1 MTAAA
6 LAPMQYLPEDF
17 GPIEN
22 EVELIARTLPLAGA
36 RALEL
41 GCGGAD
47 KTRALA
53 AREPTLA
60 IAGYEV
66 DAAAHAANLRAPQL
80 ANVRFALGGAEAIP
94 EPDAS
99 ADLVFMFKSL
109 HHVPGPL
116 LDRALGEIARVL
128 KPGGHAW
135 ISEPLFAGEYNDVM
149 RLFHDEQA
157 VREAA
162 FAAIGRCVG
171 AGRLR
176 LAAQRFFRVRVAF
189 RDFADFE
196 ARTIRVT
203 HTQHRLAPETHAEVR
218 RRFER
223 HLGPE
228 GAVFF
233 QPLRV
238 DWLRRPEAAGGD

>member
-1 MTAAA
+1 MSASA
-6 LAPMQYLPEDF
+6 LAPMQLIPRDF
-17 GPIEN
+17 GPVEN

-41 GCGGAD
+41 GCGGAE

-53 AREPTLA
+53 AREPTLS
-60 IAGYEV
+60 ITGYEV
-66 DAAAHAANLRAPQL
+66 DTAAHEANLRAQNPP
-80 ANVRFALGGAEAIP
+80 NVRFALGGAEALP

-99 ADLVFMFKSL
+99 VDLVFMFKSL
-109 HHVPGPL
+109 HHVPGPQ
-116 LDRALGEIARVL
+116 LDRALAEIARVL
-128 KPGGHAW
+128 KPGGVAW

-149 RLFHDEQA
+149 RLFHDEEA
-157 VREAA
+157 VRKAA
-162 FAAIGRCVG
+162 FAAVGRSV
-171 AGRLR
+171 ASGRLR
-176 LAAQRFFRVRVAF
+176 LAEERFFRVRVAF

-203 HTQHRLAPETHAEVR
+203 HTQHTLSPETHAEVR

-223 HLGPE
+223 HA
-228 GAVFF
+228 GAQGAEFF

-238 DWLRRPEAAGGD
+238 DLLERTA

>member
-1 MTAAA
+1 MPASAP
-6 LAPMQYLPEDF
+6 APMQFIPDDF
-17 GPIEN
+17 GPVEN

-41 GCGGAD
+41 GCGGAE

-60 IAGYEV
+60 ITGYEV
-66 DAAAHAANLRAPQL
+66 DTAAHEANLRAPRP
-80 ANVRFALGGAEAIP
+80 ANLRFALGGAQAIP

-99 ADLVFMFKSL
+99 ADLVFLFKSL
-109 HHVPGPL
+109 HHVPGPQ
-116 LDRALGEIARVL
+116 LDRALDEIARVL
-128 KPGGHAW
+128 KPGGAAW
-135 ISEPLFAGEYNDVM
+135 ISEPLFAGDYNEVM

-157 VREAA
+157 VRAAA
-162 FAAIGRCVG
+162 FAAVGRSIAG
-171 AGRLR
+171 GRLR
-176 LAAQRFFRVRVAF
+176 LRQQRFFRVRVAF

-203 HTQHRLAPETHAEVR
+203 HTQHALSPQTLEEVR

-223 HLGPE
+223 HAAAQ
-228 GAVFF
+228 GAEFF

-238 DWLRRPEAAGGD
+238 DLLERAA

>member
-1 MTAAA
+1 MPASVVT
-6 LAPMQYLPEDF
+6 PMQFIPVDLGPVED
-17 GPIEN
+17 
-22 EVELIARTLPLAGA
+22 EVDLIARTLPLAGA

-53 AREPTLA
+53 AREPGLT
-60 IAGYEV
+60 ITGYEV
-66 DAAAHAANLRAPQL
+66 DTAAHEGNLRAPRPD
-80 ANVRFALGGAEAIP
+80 NVRFALGGAERIP

-99 ADLVFMFKSL
+99 ADLVFLFKSL
-109 HHVPGPL
+109 HHVPGPQ
-116 LDRALGEIARVL
+116 LDRALAEIARVL
-128 KPGGHAW
+128 KPEGTAW
-135 ISEPLFAGEYNDVM
+135 ISEPLFTGDYNEIM

-162 FAAIGRCVG
+162 FAAIGRSVES
-171 AGRLR
+171 GRLR
-176 LAAQRFFRVRVAF
+176 LVEQRFFRVRVAF
-189 RDFADFE
+189 RDFEDFE

-203 HTQHRLAPETHAEVR
+203 HTRHQLSPGVHAEVR
-218 RRFER
+218 RRFEA

-238 DWLRRPEAAGGD
+238 DRLERPRAA